1 VSVARSALS
10 LPERPAAGPA
20 ATRVLRLA
28 ARIDLRRTL
37 APLRRGYGD
46 PCWHLDGGDI
56 WRGANT
62 PDGPVTLRLREHPA
76 SGAIQ
81 ASAWGEGSTWALD
94 ALPDLVGAND
104 DLEPFDALLSTPR
117 NLGSDERG
125 HATVR
130 DLHRRLPGFRIPR
143 SRAVVEALVPIVLEQ
158 KVTGVEARQS
168 YRDLVALLG
177 TAASGPAGNRG
188 LKVPPEPCVLASTPS
203 WTWHRLGVE
212 RKRADTIRRACDRAD
227 RLEEVAAMSPPEAY
241 RRLTAIPGIGPWTVA
256 ELSLVALGD
265 PDAVIVGDYH
275 LPNQVAWILA
285 GIPRADDSVMLELLE
300 PFRGQRGRVMRLI
313 TAAGHSAPRRGPRL
327 EPVPFR
333 NR

>member
-10 LPERPAAGPA
+10 LPQRRAAEPAAERILP
-20 ATRVLRLA
+20 LP

-62 PDGPVTLRLREHPA
+62 PDGPVTLRLREHPT
-76 SGAIQ
+76 SGAIR
-81 ASAWGEGSTWALD
+81 ASAWGGGSAWALD

-104 DLEPFDALLSTPR
+104 DLEPFDALLSAR
-117 NLGSDERG
+117 GNQGSGARG
-125 HATVR
+125 HTTVR
-130 DLHRRLPGFRIPR
+130 DLHRRQPGLRIPR
-143 SRAVVEALVPIVLEQ
+143 SRAIVEALVPIVLEQ

-168 YRDLVALLG
+168 YRDLVAGLG
-177 TAASGPAGNRG
+177 PAAPGPAGDRG
-188 LKVPPEPCVLASTPS
+188 LKAPPLPCVLACTPS

-212 RKRADTIRRACDRAD
+212 SKRADTIRRACARAD
-227 RLEEVAAMSPPEAY
+227 RLEEAAAMAPAEAY

-265 PDAVIVGDYH
+265 PDAVVVGDYH
-275 LPNQVAWILA
+275 LPNQVAWVLA
-285 GIPRADDSVMLELLE
+285 GMARADDSVMLELLE

-313 TAAGHSAPRRGPRL
+313 TTAGHSAPRRGPRL

-333 NR
+333 GR